1 MERRESTPRGFESPY
16 QAFVW
21 RELSIIR
28 ELERNKQYYEALDL
42 SVSLLK
48 YLQPEVRKKQ
58 EKQAKT
64 IFTKIRQKIA
74 NTRGTSFFSTQILQ
88 NRLAKQL
95 GRQYL
100 EEVITALSNQL
111 GARAYMERGAS
122 ASPKRPSKERMK
134 VPDYEEK

>member
-48 YLQPEVRKKQ
+48 YLQPEVRRKQ
-58 EKQAKT
+58 EKNARV
-64 IFTKIRQKIA
+64 IFTKIRQEVA
-74 NTRGTSFFSTQILQ
+74 NTRGSNFYTTKVMR
-88 NRLAKQL
+88 NRVAKRL
-95 GRQYL
+95 GQEYL

-134 VPDYEEK
+134 VPDYEAE

>member
-48 YLQPEVRKKQ
+48 YLQPEVRRKQ
-58 EKQAKT
+58 EKNARV
-64 IFTKIRQKIA
+64 IFIKIRQEVA
-74 NTRGTSFFSTQILQ
+74 NTRGSNFYTTKVMR
-88 NRLAKQL
+88 NRVAKRL
-95 GRQYL
+95 GQEYL
-100 EEVITALSNQL
+100 EEVITALSDQL
-111 GARAYMERGAS
+111 GARAYMERRGITAK
-122 ASPKRPSKERMK
+122 AKGGGRLRVE
-134 VPDYEEK
+134 